1 MDAGEVMRTAR
12 EAAGISLSAM
22 ARATGYSKSYLGL
35 VETGRKPV
43 QAWHV
48 EAYERV
54 LGVDVDRLAQTAQ
67 APRSVDAQAL
77 EDLSSILSATRRL
90 EDLAGA
96 ACVLPTVRG
105 LTVLSHTLAKAAR
118 GALAEPSLAV
128 ASEVSQ
134 YRGWLEHTT
143 GSPRGARMSLDQAIR
158 LGMDSAVADRLSQGL
173 SFRAYVDLAGRA
185 ETSAAADYTDASLRV
200 RGVHPGLH
208 VYNLFQRARVH
219 ARAGELR
226 AAQQV
231 LGEADRAAAA
241 LTEPPPEAGYW
252 YSDGFWGLQ
261 RGRILHVMG
270 QLDLA
275 RAEMRAAIAA
285 IPAAQQGSQWLAR
298 WVRAVDGD
306 GVPPAEQVNGQ
317 AQE

>member
-22 ARATGYSKSYLGL
+22 AKATGYSKSYLGL

-67 APRSVDAQAL
+67 APRTVDAQAL

-90 EDLAGA
+90 EDLTGA

-143 GSPRGARMSLDQAIR
+143 GSPRGARTSLDLAIK

-173 SFRAYVDLAGRA
+173 SFRGYVDLAAGPA
-185 ETSAAADYTDASLRV
+185 AQAPAADYTDAAMRV
-200 RGVHPGLH
+200 RGVHPALH
-208 VYNLFQRARVH
+208 VYNLYQRARVH

-226 AAQQV
+226 RAQEV
-231 LGEADRAAAA
+231 LAEADKAAEL

-252 YSDGFWGLQ
+252 YSAGFWGLQ
-261 RGRILHVMG
+261 RGRILHVLG

-275 RAEMRAAIAA
+275 LAEMRAAIAA
-285 IPAAQQGSQWLAR
+285 MPAEQRGAEWLAR

-306 GVPPAEQVNGQ
+306 GVPPGE
-317 AQE
+317 

>member
-1 MDAGEVMRTAR
+1 MRTAR

-22 ARATGYSKSYLGL
+22 AKATGYSKSYLGL

-54 LGVDVDRLAQTAQ
+54 LGVNIDRLTQTAQ
-67 APRSVDAQAL
+67 APRTVDAQAL

-90 EDLAGA
+90 EDLTGA

-105 LTVLSHTLAKAAR
+105 LTVLSHVLAKAAR
-118 GALAEPSLAV
+118 GATAQPALAV

-143 GSPRGARMSLDQAIR
+143 GSPRGARTSLDQAIK
-158 LGMDSAVADRLSQGL
+158 LGLDSAVADRLSQGL
-173 SFRAYVDLAGRA
+173 SFRAYVDLAVGPSGIA
-185 ETSAAADYTDASLRV
+185 AAADFTDASLRV
-200 RGVHPGLH
+200 RGVHPALH
-208 VYNLFQRARVH
+208 VYNLFQLARVR

-226 AAQQV
+226 LAQRA
-231 LGEADRAAAA
+231 LADADRAAAA
-241 LTEPPPEAGYW
+241 LTDPPPDAGYW
-252 YSDGFWGLQ
+252 YSAGFWGLI

-270 QLDLA
+270 ELDLA
-275 RAEMRAAIAA
+275 VAEMRGGIAA
-285 IPAAQQGSQWLAR
+285 MPPDQRGAQWLAR

-306 GVPPAEQVNGQ
+306 GVPPGE
-317 AQE
+317 

>member
-12 EAAGISLSAM
+12 EAARMSLAQM
-22 ARATGYSKSYLGL
+22 ADATGYSKSYLGL
-35 VETGRKPV
+35 VETGVKPV
-43 QAWHV
+43 QPWHV

-54 LGVDVDRLAQTAQ
+54 LGVNIDRLAQTAQ

-96 ACVLPTVRG
+96 VCVLPTVRG

-118 GALAEPSLAV
+118 GPLTEPSLAV

-143 GSPRGARMSLDQAIR
+143 GSPRGARMSLDQAVK
-158 LGMDSAVADRLSQGL
+158 LGADSGDPDRLSQGL
-173 SFRAYVDLAGRA
+173 SFRGYVDLAAGA
-185 ETSAAADYTDASLRV
+185 AGLPAAADYTQASLRV

-208 VYNLFQRARVH
+208 VYNLFQQARVH
-219 ARAGELR
+219 ARAGDLQ
-226 AAQQV
+226 AAQRV
-231 LGEADRAAAA
+231 LAEADKAADL

-252 YSDGFWGLQ
+252 YSEPFWALQ
-261 RGRILHVMG
+261 RGRILHVLG
-270 QLDLA
+270 QVD
-275 RAEMRAAIAA
+275 AALSEIREA
-285 IPAAQQGSQWLAR
+285 IEAMPADQRGSEWLAR

-306 GVPPAEQVNGQ
+306 GVPPGE
-317 AQE
+317 